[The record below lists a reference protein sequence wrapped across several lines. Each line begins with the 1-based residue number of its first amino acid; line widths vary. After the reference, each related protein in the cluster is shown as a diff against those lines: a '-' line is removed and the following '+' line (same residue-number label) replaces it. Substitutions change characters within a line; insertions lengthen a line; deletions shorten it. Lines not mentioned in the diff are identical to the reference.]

1 MVVAARMVYRGAP
14 LFDDNGI
21 APVNKLQNWSRLFK
35 TINKTVTHPLV
46 VVVWTELPFPGVQS
60 FPNNIFAVIG
70 AFDVVRIREELVLN
84 VPWMPKPEV
93 RISMFVALTD
103 WTRAVSTQS
112 DASGSSLAYLSGHWH
127 A

>member
-14 LFDDNGI
+14 VFDNNVI
-21 APVNKLQNWSRLFK
+21 APVDELQNWSRLFK
-35 TINKTVTHPLV
+35 IINKTVTHPLV
-46 VVVWTELPFPGVQS
+46 VVVWTELPFPDAQS

-70 AFDVVRIREELVLN
+70 AFDVVRVREELVLN

-93 RISMFVALTD
+93 RISMFVAFTD
-103 WTRAVSTQS
+103 WTRAVRTRS
-112 DASGSSLAYLSGHWH
+112 DVSGSSLTYLDGHWH